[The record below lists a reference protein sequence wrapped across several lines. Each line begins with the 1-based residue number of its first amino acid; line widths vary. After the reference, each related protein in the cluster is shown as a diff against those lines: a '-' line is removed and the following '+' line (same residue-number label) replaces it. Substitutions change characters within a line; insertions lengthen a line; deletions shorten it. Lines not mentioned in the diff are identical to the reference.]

1 MLFDIYLSAI
11 ILSVV
16 VYLKLLK
23 KFFSRTPGS
32 AGGMLKGLGFA
43 LVLLTTSIFSYGQ
56 ATSVNGGSIQ
66 GSITDPSGAVVPDA
80 SVTVLDTD
88 TGSSKT
94 VITDK
99 AGFYSVG
106 PLNPGNYT
114 VTVVGSGFE
123 HLSVKTVVRTG
134 TATSGSFKLT
144 LGSSAET
151 VEVNAGALQI
161 NTDQIGVAGVIT
173 REQIDSLPVNGRDIL
188 DYAQLQPGVILQS
201 GQTFDPT
208 KAGYSAISV
217 SGVGGRTTRI
227 LLDGQDITDE
237 TVGTTIYNV
246 PSGAIQEFQ
255 LNRSTQDVSG
265 SVTSTGQVLVSTQS
279 GTNAFH
285 GNLFYNFQDARAGAA
300 EVGGLQAPFQ
310 RNQFGGYFGGP
321 IIKDKLFFYG
331 GAERIK
337 QSEED
342 VALGASP
349 VFSAILQQYP
359 FVPAPFTDTFSY
371 ARLDYNG
378 PKGIHFFV
386 RGVYSVNSD
395 LATFGLAPYQLYQ
408 NRDNVPGLVG
418 GADFTTGHFTHSFR
432 GGYEKF
438 HNLLQDGTAGLSSIY
453 NPSGPALG
461 GLVTLT
467 GSLNAGPNYLAPQGT
482 FQTDKQF
489 RYDGSWTKSSHT
501 IKFGFDMNR
510 LASGGFA
517 EFFGSALFTS
527 LEATPSNLP
536 AGLDPTNPL
545 NYVAQYYYIG
555 NGNSLFSERPGFG
568 LAGGLSPSWRFGAYV
583 ADTWKATP
591 SFTLT
596 AGLRWSVDTDRAN
609 QDLPTPL
616 CSSVDPSLQFAGCTG
631 NTPLF
636 DQYQAGLGVRT
647 HQPYANFGP
656 QLGFNFSPGDHKTS
670 LRGGIGIFYE
680 SSVFN
685 NTGNARTE
693 VVNSDF
699 PSQNQAFAPQ
709 GASSI
714 QLPGYGTITS
724 APDGTPV
731 SQILSEPIGQAAF
744 ELNAIKAEYQAKV
757 ANVAGPN
764 PSYIGTGNALYA
776 NSIYGGQYKS
786 PYSIQ
791 FNGGIQRELA
801 KGLIL
806 SADYVHNATLKIP
819 LTVDVN
825 HSGAAR
831 NLNVA
836 AAKNS
841 IAATTAAFGCS
852 GGSSQAAISCA
863 IANTA
868 NTVHPGTGAQ
878 ITDFAA
884 VQVDADGNPIAG
896 GLDSSAVSF
905 SGASPLAYGLTP
917 ATGAAFAGDNPNVGA
932 GKFILPVGRSGYDA
946 LQVVLQQQK
955 SHPAPGIVSSNVQV
969 SYSLSRIVSGNNG
982 SNPADQF
989 FAGALSYD
997 NDDPNR
1003 YLGRTPLDHSN
1014 ELSFGGSLGLKY
1026 GLQVAMIGHFFSASA
1041 ASLTLD
1047 NLSGATGQIFQTDVN
1062 GDGIGGDLVPS
1073 TIPGAYEHE
1082 IKGGKGLNTLI
1093 NNYNAAYA
1101 GTPTPAGQ
1109 ALIAAG
1115 LFTQGQLLAANG
1127 VQQAIASAP
1136 SNPLNNAALRTFD
1149 LSANYPIRFNRFHE
1163 GLALIPGV
1171 AMYNVFNMSNFGFIP
1186 GIVGSATGT
1195 LLNQGDA
1202 GQPGYYNGTSDQA
1215 TLNQARTTR
1224 NSGTFDQ
1231 GGPRTTEFQLKLNF

>member
-1 MLFDIYLSAI
+1 
-11 ILSVV
+11 
-16 VYLKLLK
+16 
-23 KFFSRTPGS
+23 
-32 AGGMLKGLGFA
+32 MLKSLGFA
-43 LVLLTTSIFSYGQ
+43 LVLLATSLFSYGQ

-66 GSITDPSGAVVPDA
+66 GSITDPSGAVVAGA

-106 PLNPGNYT
+106 PLNPGSYT

-188 DYAQLQPGVILQS
+188 DYAQLEPGVILQS
-201 GQTFDPT
+201 GQSFDPT

-246 PSGAIQEFQ
+246 PAGAIQEFQ

-279 GTNAFH
+279 GTNSFH

-337 QSEED
+337 QSEQD

-349 VFSAILQQYP
+349 EFSAILQEFP

-371 ARLDYNG
+371 ARLDYDG
-378 PKGIHFFV
+378 PKGIHFFA

-395 LATFGLAPYQLYQ
+395 LATFGLAPYQLYK

-438 HNLLQDGTAGLSSIY
+438 HNLLEDGTGGLSSIY

-461 GLVTLT
+461 GNVTLT
-467 GSLNAGPNYLAPQGT
+467 GSLNAGPNYLAPQET

-489 RYDGSWTKSSHT
+489 RYDGSWTKGAHT
-501 IKFGFDMNR
+501 VKFGFDMNR
-510 LASGGFA
+510 LASGGNA
-517 EFFGSALFTS
+517 EFFGASLFTS
-527 LEATPSNLP
+527 LQATPSNLP

-568 LAGGLSPSWRFGAYV
+568 LAGGLSPSWRFGSYV
-583 ADTWKATP
+583 ADTWKTAP
-591 SFTLT
+591 YLTLT

-616 CSSVDPSLQFAGCTG
+616 CSSVDPSLQFSGCTG

-656 QLGFNFSPGDHKTS
+656 QAGFNFSPGDHKTS

-693 VVNSDF
+693 VVNSNF

-714 QLPGYGTITS
+714 TLPGFGVVTS
-724 APDGTPV
+724 SPDGTPV
-731 SQILSEPIGQAAF
+731 SQILNEPIGQAAF

-764 PSYIGTGNALYA
+764 PSYIGTGNGLYA
-776 NSIYGGQYKS
+776 NSIYAGPYKS

-819 LTVDVN
+819 ITQDVN
-825 HSGAAR
+825 HNGAAR
-831 NLNVA
+831 TLNTA
-836 AAKNS
+836 AAAN
-841 IAATTAAFGCS
+841 
-852 GGSSQAAISCA
+852 A
-863 IANTA
+863 IANTLTA
-868 NTVHPGTGAQ
+868 CGAPSISAAVAPGGCPGLHPATPTSPVGPAQ
-878 ITDFAA
+878 ITDFAS
-884 VQVDADGNPIAG
+884 N
-896 GLDSSAVSF
+896 GLDSGAAYL
-905 SGASPLAYGLTP
+905 SGTAASNAGLTP
-917 ATGAAFAGDNPNVGA
+917 ATGAAFPGTNPNVGS
-932 GKFILPVGRSGYDA
+932 GKFILPIGRSGYDA

-955 SHPAPGIVSSNVQV
+955 AHPAPGIVSSNFQV

-982 SNPADQF
+982 DNPADQF
-989 FAGALSYD
+989 FAGALAYD

-1014 ELSFGGSLGLKY
+1014 ELSFGGSLGIKY
-1026 GLQVAMIGHFFSASA
+1026 GLQLAMIGHFFSASA
-1041 ASLTLD
+1041 SSLTLD
-1047 NLSGATGQIFQTDVN
+1047 ALSGATGQIFQTDVD
-1062 GDGIGGDLVPS
+1062 GDGTTGDLVPG

-1093 NNYNAAYA
+1093 NTYNATHA

-1115 LFTQGQLLAANG
+1115 LFTPGQLLAANG
-1127 VQQAIASAP
+1127 VQQPIASAP

-1149 LSANYPIRFNRFHE
+1149 LSASYPIRFNRFHE
-1163 GLALIPGV
+1163 GLSIVPGV

-1186 GIVGSATGT
+1186 GIVSSATGT
-1195 LLNQGDA
+1195 LLNQADA
-1202 GQPGYYNGTSDQA
+1202 GQPGYYNGTSDQG